1 MTEPAGPYD
10 ARPFPTRP
18 IRIAAAQAQ
27 AKSGDIE
34 ANAATAAAMIHEAG
48 HAGARLVVFPEKFLN
63 GYEPDLIRSD
73 PQRYA
78 VQRGFTA
85 RYDKQH
91 LFTCHA

>member
-1 MTEPAGPYD
+1 MV
-10 ARPFPTRP
+10 
-18 IRIAAAQAQ
+18 
-27 AKSGDIE
+27 
-34 ANAATAAAMIHEAG
+34 HEAG

-63 GYEPDLIRSD
+63 GCEPDLIRSD